1 MIAKIPFEDTRR
13 TGYQFGERIKPE
25 HTKYPN
31 TFHCGLDANQGVN
44 GAADEG
50 SPFGALGDG
59 VVVYCRES
67 GAGWGNLI
75 VIEHP
80 EFSKL
85 WPTGYIA
92 SRIAHGK
99 ELKVKV
105 GDTVKMADV
114 LGKVSKTGTGKNGS
128 PHCHIEVI
136 QKKLPTYTHYPNGK
150 GLQYVYEYWVD
161 PEKFVKEI
169 NQIHADRMKSK
180 AWFDANHRPEIA
192 PVLQDLDGLM
202 DKVRK
207 AGIPAEELFAAIHK
221 IAKNE
226 ATKRG

>member
-1 MIAKIPFEDTRR
+1 MNEIAVLPFADTRR
-13 TGYQFGERIKPE
+13 TGYQFGQKIQPE
-25 HTKYPN
+25 HTQHPN
-31 TFHCGLDANQGVN
+31 TYHPALDANQGES
-44 GAADEG
+44 GGADEG
-50 SPFGALGDG
+50 KPFVALGDG

-67 GAGWGNLI
+67 GAGWGNLV

-80 EFSKL
+80 ELSKL

-114 LGKVSKTGTGKNGS
+114 LGKVSKTGTKS

-136 QKKLPTYTHYPNGK
+136 QKKLPSYTHYPNGK
-150 GLQYVYEYWVD
+150 GLQYVYDYWVD

-169 NQIHADRMKSK
+169 NQIHADRMKKK
-180 AWFDANHRPEIA
+180 AWFDKDIRPEVA
-192 PVLQDLDGLM
+192 PALQDLDGLL
-202 DKVRK
+202 DKLKK
-207 AGIPAEELFAAIHK
+207 AGVPAEELIAAIHK